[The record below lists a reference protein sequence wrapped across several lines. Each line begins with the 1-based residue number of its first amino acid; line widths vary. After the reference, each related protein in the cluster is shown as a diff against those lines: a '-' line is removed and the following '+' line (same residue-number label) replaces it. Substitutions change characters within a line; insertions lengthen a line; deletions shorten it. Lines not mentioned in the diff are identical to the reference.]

1 MQTENSGIWD
11 TLMPAITRS
20 SLIQLVAGVGLAI
33 ASSMSAVGQVVTA
46 SDAVLLRGAGST
58 FAAPL
63 YKRWIEEYAVVRPS
77 VSIAYEAVGSGEG
90 VRRFL
95 SDAVDFAGS
104 DETLPDKDSAK
115 AGGAI
120 MVPATAGMIVITYNI
135 PGVTSEIKL
144 PRDVYVDIFAGAVR
158 RWDDPRIQAANPGI
172 SFPPRGITIVARQD
186 GSGTTAAFTRHLD
199 AVGPAWRQHGMRV
212 GNIIDWPKGTTLVPG
227 NEGVA
232 SNIPTIEG
240 SIGYVEFWFAQRLGL
255 RMAAL
260 QNRAGKY
267 ITPTPL
273 AGDLALSGRVAQ
285 VTRLEASVA
294 DPPTSAAYPIPSFS
308 WVLLYPGYLNKAKS
322 TALRDFAQ
330 WGLSQQAQDYAA
342 QIGYLGLPADVIAL
356 GQRALKDLGN

>member
-1 MQTENSGIWD
+1 
-11 TLMPAITRS
+11 MPTIAKRVAIRAIAAS
-20 SLIQLVAGVGLAI
+20 ALSIAAGVSVCLGQ
-33 ASSMSAVGQVVTA
+33 AVPA
-46 SDAVLLRGAGST
+46 PDAVSLRGAGST

-95 SDAVDFAGS
+95 TDAVDFAGS
-104 DETLPDKDSAK
+104 DETLPDRDSAK

-120 MVPATAGMIVITYNI
+120 MVPATAGMIVISYNI

-144 PRDVYVDIFAGAVR
+144 SRDVYVDIFAGAIR
-158 RWDDPRIQAANPGI
+158 RWDDPRIKAANPGI
-172 SFPPRGITIVARQD
+172 SFPPREIVIVARQD

-199 AVGPAWRQHGMRV
+199 AVGPAWGAHGMRV
-212 GNIIDWPKGTTLVPG
+212 GNVIDWPSGTTLVVG

-232 SNIPTIEG
+232 SKIPSTEG

-260 QNRAGKY
+260 QNMAGKF

-285 VTRLEASVA
+285 ITKLEASVA
-294 DPPTSAAYPIPSFS
+294 DPATAAAYPIPSFS

-322 TALRDFAQ
+322 AALRDFAQ

-342 QIGYLGLPADVIAL
+342 QIGYLALPADVIAL
-356 GQRALKDLGN
+356 GQRALKELGN

>member
-1 MQTENSGIWD
+1 M
-11 TLMPAITRS
+11 TLVTRRRVT
-20 SLIQLVAGVGLAI
+20 QVVAGIGLAI
-33 ASSMSAVGQVVTA
+33 ASSMSACLGQVATA
-46 SDAVLLRGAGST
+46 SNGVLLRGAGST

-63 YKRWIEEYAVVRPS
+63 YKRWIEEYAVMRPS

-90 VRRFL
+90 VRRFM

-104 DETLPDKDSAK
+104 DETLADKDSAK

-144 PRDVYVDIFAGAVR
+144 PRDVYVDIFAGAIR
-158 RWDDPRIQAANPGI
+158 RWDDARIQVANPGI
-172 SFPPRGITIVARQD
+172 SFPPREIAIVARQD

-199 AVGPAWRQHGMRV
+199 ALGAAWREHGMRV
-212 GNIIDWPKGTTLVPG
+212 GNLIDWPKGTTLVAG

-232 SNIPTIEG
+232 AKIPTIEG

-255 RMAAL
+255 RMASL

-285 VTRLEASVA
+285 ITRLEASVA
-294 DPPTSAAYPIPSFS
+294 DPATAAAYPIPSFS
-308 WVLLYPGYLNKAKS
+308 WVLLYPGYLDKAKS
-322 TALRDFAQ
+322 AALRDFAQ

-342 QIGYLGLPADVIAL
+342 QIGYLALPADVIGL
-356 GQRALKDLGN
+356 GQRALKELGN